1 MSVTYIYN
9 SSTVNLFTTEDLG
22 SITSTP
28 TTEDYGSISAAHT
41 QEENYY
47 EVQYV
52 GDVAPFGTATIG
64 GSANAVKQNVY
75 TFASTGRFRF
85 IFQEA
90 STFIIHAWIG
100 SGSLFEI
107 GGGLER
113 IVAPYLGAD
122 PLEGITLIQHIW

>member
-22 SITSTP
+22 SITSTQ

-52 GDVAPFGTATIG
+52 GDVTPFGTCLL
-64 GSANAVKQNVY
+64 Y
-75 TFASTGRFRF
+75 TSDA
-85 IFQEA
+85 
-90 STFIIHAWIG
+90 
-100 SGSLFEI
+100 
-107 GGGLER
+107 
-113 IVAPYLGAD
+113 AD
-122 PLEGITLIQHIW
+122 E